1 MGKNESMF
9 DVRKFFKSFKFA
21 FRGIKHA
28 FKFEQNFRVHIVV
41 AVLVLFFGWYFR
53 VPLWQWVVLMFVI
66 FGVIIA
72 ELANTIFEKIVDVLE
87 PRVHPYAKVMKDMM
101 AGIVLLS
108 AVLAVIVGIMIFGD
122 EVLNLFR

>member
-1 MGKNESMF
+1 MF